1 MRAVVQRVSRANV
14 TVDGTIAGSIKQGLL
29 VLLGIGKKD
38 TKNDIAFI
46 SDKIV
51 NLRIF
56 EDADGKMNLSVK
68 DIGGSILLISQ
79 LTLYG
84 DCRKG
89 RRPDFMA
96 AGPPEMAK
104 QIYKETIAAVKEKG
118 VPVETGVFAAHMDID
133 SINDGPVTLLL
144 DSKKTQIII

>member
-14 TVDGTIAGSIKQGLL
+14 TVDGIIAGSIKQGLL
-29 VLLGIGKKD
+29 VLLGIGKKE
-38 TKNDIAFI
+38 TQNDIAFT

-56 EDADGKMNLSVK
+56 EDAEEKMNLSVK

-79 LTLYG
+79 FTLYG

-89 RRPDFMA
+89 
-96 AGPPEMAK
+96 
-104 QIYKETIAAVKEKG
+104 
-118 VPVETGVFAAHMDID
+118 
-133 SINDGPVTLLL
+133 
-144 DSKKTQIII
+144 